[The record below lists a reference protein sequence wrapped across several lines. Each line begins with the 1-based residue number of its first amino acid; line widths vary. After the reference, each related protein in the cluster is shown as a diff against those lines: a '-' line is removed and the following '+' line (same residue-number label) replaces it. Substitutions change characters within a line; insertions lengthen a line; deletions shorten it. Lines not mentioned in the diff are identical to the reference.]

1 MVRSVQ
7 TNALRIE
14 QELTDRHSLLAQV
27 PDIIST
33 AKTSP
38 LLMGT
43 RSLSRNRLSLE
54 CRNKESSKGLR
65 VCGRDYTEGS
75 SSRVGY
81 IAILRAKYTEH
92 DEVA

>member
-1 MVRSVQ
+1 VRSVQ

-14 QELTDRHSLLAQV
+14 LELTDRHSLLAQV

-43 RSLSRNRLSLE
+43 RSLSCNRLGLE
-54 CRNKESSKGLR
+54 CRNKEISKGLR
-65 VCGRDYTEGS
+65 VCGRDHKEGDTY
-75 SSRVGY
+75 RVNS
-81 IAILRAKYTEH
+81 IIVTR
-92 DEVA
+92 